1 MKNFEE
7 RKLIKRRDILRTPI
21 HHPDFFVLLHLKHF
35 IHTQIQQ
42 IIKPGMRVGDIGC
55 GEQPLRH
62 LIDSCGGE
70 YVGIDV
76 IQNAKETVDIL
87 ADISSIPLPEGSFD
101 VIVCTEV
108 LEHSFEPQ
116 KALQELSRLLKPSGA
131 ILITTPFA
139 YPLHEIPYDFS
150 RITPFYIEYWFPKL
164 GLKPPDILSLNGNEL
179 EVIATVWG
187 NIWRPNKNTFF
198 IVRVLFAIL
207 RSVMNVGVF
216 IASKLF
222 QPVLPGTYFL
232 NIGLVAYKATDSSS
246 LAI

>member
-1 MKNFEE
+1 MKNFED
-7 RKLIKRRDILRTPI
+7 RKLIKRRDILKTPI
-21 HHPDFFVLLHLKHF
+21 HHPDFFVLLHLKKF
-35 IHTQIQQ
+35 IYTQIQQ
-42 IIKPGMRVGDIGC
+42 IIQPGMQVGDIGC
-55 GEQPLRH
+55 GGQPLRY
-62 LIDSCGGE
+62 LIESCGGE

-76 IQNAKETVDIL
+76 IQNDQETVDII
-87 ADISSIPLPEGSFD
+87 ADISAIPLPEESFD

-164 GLKPPDILSLNGNEL
+164 GLKQPDILKLNGNEL

-187 NIWRPNKNTFF
+187 NIWKPNKNTFF
-198 IVRVLFAIL
+198 LVRVLFAVL
-207 RSVMNVGVF
+207 RSVMNVCVF

-222 QPVLPGTYFL
+222 QSVLPGTYFL
-232 NIGLVAYKATDSSS
+232 NIGLVAYKATNDSN
-246 LAI
+246 LTI